1 VRRSPAFALSAALH
15 ATVLAVLVGRSQLDR
30 VPIVEPVGIV
40 VENVSPDVLSDL
52 PDQQLPAP
60 AEDAAP
66 LWEASMF
73 RLDEFTFDVARIR
86 ERMNVLFPFL
96 TLDLMFLD
104 RVPEDLR
111 VARQRLTNPYGPGAA
126 GVPAPGLDMS
136 DAALQQITDRAW
148 SRRQRW
154 KHFSEIVN
162 LTAAHHPNRGRLPD
176 VVRAYLDQNIL
187 QPYCDGD
194 KHDPRFWA
202 MLENAADH
210 ADFIDFIRSYARR
223 YPSSRTTTELLFLLD
238 ELAQGNRDVLL
249 MVIETRPDEHL
260 AFTRTM
266 APEAYVLAGAIKDRY
281 GRWLVERGMTK
292 AEVRRH
298 YNELRLH
305 LLRTIVETTPDNYRA
320 ADAKFLAGQVLW
332 EMNRVGDAERI
343 WRSMRPVEG
352 DAYYRAYSELLE
364 ELSAD
369 PPLPRVI
376 QNILRAEYGRWRVFS
391 IDRLRHFGHHC
402 DTF

>member
-1 VRRSPAFALSAALH
+1 VRRTAALILSALLH
-15 ATVLAVLVGRSQLDR
+15 ASALLALLIRAQTGEL
-30 VPIVEPVGIV
+30 VEPLGIV
-40 VENVSPDVLSDL
+40 VEQVSPDELAAA
-52 PDQQLPAP
+52 PDQQLPSSADEAP
-60 AEDAAP
+60 P
-66 LWEASMF
+66 LWEASML
-73 RLDEFTFDVARIR
+73 RLDEFAFDVSKIR

-104 RVPEDLR
+104 RVSEDLR

-126 GVPAPGLDMS
+126 GVKAPALDLS
-136 DAALQQITDRAW
+136 DIALQQITDRAW

-154 KHFSEIVN
+154 KHFAEIV
-162 LTAAHHPNRGRLPD
+162 TFTSAHHPSRGRLPD
-176 VVRAYLDQNIL
+176 VIRAYLDRNIL

-194 KHDPRFWA
+194 KRDPRYWA
-202 MLENAADH
+202 MLENAAEH

-223 YPSSRTTTELLFLLD
+223 YPSSKTTTELLFLLD
-238 ELAQGNRDVLL
+238 ELAQGNRDVIL

-260 AFTRTM
+260 TFTRTM
-266 APEAYVLAGAIKDRY
+266 APDAYNLAIAVKDRY
-281 GRWLVERGMTK
+281 GRWLLERGMTK
-292 AEVRRH
+292 VEVRRY
-298 YNELRLH
+298 YNELRLR
-305 LLRTIVETTPDNYRA
+305 LLQTIIETTPDNYRA
-320 ADAKFLAGQVLW
+320 ADAKFLAGQILW
-332 EMNRVGDAERI
+332 EMSRVAGAARI
-343 WRSMRPVEG
+343 WRSITPVEG
-352 DAYYRAYSELLE
+352 DAYHRAYTELLD